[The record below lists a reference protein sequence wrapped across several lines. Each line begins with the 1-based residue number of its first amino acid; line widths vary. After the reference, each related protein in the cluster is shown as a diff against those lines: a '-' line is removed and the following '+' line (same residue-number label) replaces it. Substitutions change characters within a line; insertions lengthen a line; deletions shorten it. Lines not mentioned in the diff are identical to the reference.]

1 MLFQGMMY
9 DSNSSLNSV
18 QSMQAQGFAQHQYG
32 MHYNNSVWQ
41 QHQSNPGSGGFP
53 QPQTNSRGQEFSH
66 QNGSAAQAMM
76 AAGNNSA
83 TPSAAASASAAQFEG
98 SWQQQQ
104 QWQAANGQAGGG
116 AQAPTGNWQ
125 GNPSQAQTS
134 GQQSHQQAANNAKP
148 SDPSYQRTF
157 DYVQQC
163 QSWTSQ

>member
-1 MLFQGMMY
+1 MY

-41 QHQSNPGSGGFP
+41 QHQSNPGSGGFT

-76 AAGNNSA
+76 AAGNSSA
-83 TPSAAASASAAQFEG
+83 TPSAAAGASAAQFEG

-104 QWQAANGQAGGG
+104 QWQAANGQAANGQVGGG
-116 AQAPTGNWQ
+116 SQAPTGNWQ
-125 GNPSQAQTS
+125 GNPSQAQTG